1 MPLELDHL
9 IPLSRG
15 GSSTEENLWLACPQ
29 CNRYKATQ
37 VEFRDPESGQMIAL
51 FNPRTQRWQEHFV
64 WQQNGLYVVGI
75 SPVGRATVV
84 ALQMNNPWIVRA
96 RKVWIAVHIHPPTD

>member
-1 MPLELDHL
+1 
-9 IPLSRG
+9 
-15 GSSTEENLWLACPQ
+15 
-29 CNRYKATQ
+29 
-37 VEFRDPESGQMIAL
+37 MIAL